1 MDVISKKD
9 KIKDYLIL
17 SLIDTVAELYSINY
31 NSDKNVIK
39 EHILSKLDEYDIID
53 TNSNHTNVLEIKDK
67 IMSIITKDLPQN
79 TIQRNISLFDN
90 YKKCEL
96 IGSGGYAN
104 VYKVYNPLDD
114 TNYAIKKIGIR
125 NNFYPSLI
133 EVRSMAKLNHI
144 NIIRYHTSWI
154 ESLNINKKIDKL
166 NDKLLILDDN
176 TQLMTLDNTQLVTLD
191 NINLLELNDDSCS
204 TDNSEYDENIYDKFI
219 FIQME
224 LCKENLKDY
233 LKNNELSFNNKKQ
246 LCIQIVNGLKYI
258 HDENVIH
265 RDLKLMNIFIDFNNT
280 VKIGDFGLATNIYD
294 MNYEEVG
301 TYGYIAP
308 EILQGN
314 KYDDKADLYSLGI
327 IILEIFS
334 KFKTNMEKILTIKDL
349 KNGHNI
355 YDNHQLNKL
364 IFGLIK
370 QNPNDRTPL
379 DDVKIL
385 LSSL

>member
-39 EHILSKLDEYDIID
+39 EHILNKLDEYDIINI
-53 TNSNHTNVLEIKDK
+53 NSNHANVLEIKDK
-67 IMSIITKDLPQN
+67 IISIITKDLPQN

-96 IGSGGYAN
+96 LGSGGYAN

-114 TNYAIKKIGIR
+114 TKYAIKKIGIR
-125 NNFYPSLI
+125 NKFYPSLI

-154 ESLNINKKIDKL
+154 ESLDINRKIDKL
-166 NDKLLILDDN
+166 NNKLLILDDN
-176 TQLMTLDNTQLVTLD
+176 TQLVKFGNM
-191 NINLLELNDDSCS
+191 NLLEFNDDSYS
-204 TDNSEYDENIYDKFI
+204 TDNSEYDENVYDKFI

-224 LCKENLKDY
+224 LCKENLKEY

-246 LCIQIVNGLKYI
+246 LCAQIVDGLKYI
-258 HDENVIH
+258 HDNNVIH

-349 KNGHNI
+349 KNGCNI
-355 YDNHQLNKL
+355 YDNDELNKL

-370 QNPNDRTPL
+370 QNPNDRTSL
-379 DDVKIL
+379 DEVKIIL
-385 LSSL
+385 TSL

>member
-39 EHILSKLDEYDIID
+39 EHILNKLDEYDIINI
-53 TNSNHTNVLEIKDK
+53 NSNHANVLEIKDK
-67 IMSIITKDLPQN
+67 IISIITKDLPQN

-96 IGSGGYAN
+96 LGSGGYAN

-114 TNYAIKKIGIR
+114 TKYAIKKIGIR
-125 NNFYPSLI
+125 NKFYPSLI

-154 ESLNINKKIDKL
+154 ESLDINRKIDKL
-166 NDKLLILDDN
+166 NNKLLILYDN
-176 TQLMTLDNTQLVTLD
+176 TLLVKFG
-191 NINLLELNDDSCS
+191 NMNLLEFNDDSYS
-204 TDNSEYDENIYDKFI
+204 TDNSEYDENVYDKFI

-224 LCKENLKDY
+224 LCKENLKEY

-246 LCIQIVNGLKYI
+246 LCAQIVDGLKYI
-258 HDENVIH
+258 HDNNVIH

-349 KNGHNI
+349 KNGCNI
-355 YDNHQLNKL
+355 YDNDELNKL

-370 QNPNDRTPL
+370 QNPNDRTSL
-379 DDVKIL
+379 DEVKIIL
-385 LSSL
+385 TSL

>member
-39 EHILSKLDEYDIID
+39 EHILNKLDEYDIINI
-53 TNSNHTNVLEIKDK
+53 NSNHANVLEIKDK
-67 IMSIITKDLPQN
+67 IISIITKDLPQN

-96 IGSGGYAN
+96 LGSGGYAN

-114 TNYAIKKIGIR
+114 TKYAIKKIGIR
-125 NNFYPSLI
+125 NKFYPSLI

-154 ESLNINKKIDKL
+154 ESLDINRKIDKL
-166 NDKLLILDDN
+166 NNKLLILDDN
-176 TQLMTLDNTQLVTLD
+176 TQLVKFGNV
-191 NINLLELNDDSCS
+191 NLLEFNDDSYS
-204 TDNSEYDENIYDKFI
+204 TDNSEYDENVYDKFI

-224 LCKENLKDY
+224 LCKENLKEY

-246 LCIQIVNGLKYI
+246 LCAQIVDGLKYI
-258 HDENVIH
+258 HDNNVIH

-349 KNGHNI
+349 KNGCNI
-355 YDNHQLNKL
+355 YDNDELNKL

-370 QNPNDRTPL
+370 QNPNDRTSL
-379 DDVKIL
+379 DEVKIIL
-385 LSSL
+385 TSL

>member
-39 EHILSKLDEYDIID
+39 EHILNKLDEYDIINI
-53 TNSNHTNVLEIKDK
+53 NSNHANVLEIKDK
-67 IMSIITKDLPQN
+67 IISIITKDLPQN

-96 IGSGGYAN
+96 LGSGGYAN

-114 TNYAIKKIGIR
+114 TKYAIKKIGIR
-125 NNFYPSLI
+125 NKFYPSLI

-154 ESLNINKKIDKL
+154 ESLDINRKIDKL
-166 NDKLLILDDN
+166 NNKLLILDDN
-176 TQLMTLDNTQLVTLD
+176 TQLVKFGNV
-191 NINLLELNDDSCS
+191 NLLEFNDDSYS
-204 TDNSEYDENIYDKFI
+204 TDNSEYDENVYDKFI

-224 LCKENLKDY
+224 LCKENLKEY
-233 LKNNELSFNNKKQ
+233 LKNNEISFNNKKQ
-246 LCIQIVNGLKYI
+246 LCAQIVDGLKYI
-258 HDENVIH
+258 HDNNVIH

-349 KNGHNI
+349 KNGCNI
-355 YDNHQLNKL
+355 YDNDELNKL

-370 QNPNDRTPL
+370 QNPNDRTSL
-379 DDVKIL
+379 DEVKIIL
-385 LSSL
+385 TSL